1 MRTTCA
7 ASSCAIDFRLMD
19 EESAKLHGEINV
31 LMEQVMETMGVG
43 TMLIPDEVQRGLN
56 ETTNPSLDVDG
67 LRALRDDLQALLA
80 SR

>member
-1 MRTTCA
+1 
-7 ASSCAIDFRLMD
+7 MD
-19 EESAKLHGEINV
+19 EESAKLHEEINV

-56 ETTNPSLDVDG
+56 ETTNPSLDPEG

>member
-1 MRTTCA
+1 MEAER
-7 ASSCAIDFRLMD
+7 
-19 EESAKLHGEINV
+19 AKLHDEINV